1 MLYNFLR
8 YSGKE
13 QKLQR
18 QKTDQWFSGAEG
30 RGGRLTINRHKGNFW
45 GDWNILYIDQ
55 VMLHDYTNFL
65 NSYNCIPIKYRFCGV

>member
-18 QKTDQWFSGAEG
+18 QKTDQWLSGAEG
-30 RGGRLTINRHKGNFW
+30 RGGRLTINRHKGTFW

-55 VMLHDYTNFL
+55 VMLHDHINFL
-65 NSYNCIPIKYRFCGV
+65 NS